1 MGFQSL
7 DNWGLGQIFEIPL
20 RVESSAHIEVTR
32 WSGLK
37 TSFFPSICLFLQ
49 SLLVLMAPNESIR
62 QTCEIF
68 ASVEKIQIPWLCIN
82 HPIPHERWLLVIL
95 FPIWGSWAPLI
106 HSTEKG
112 WLYAKRSAPDTSFNK
127 CFFSSCFSRHS
138 LISMANGRNRQE
150 ITQRLLLNVVVKNT
164 RAPVDCLL

>member
-20 RVESSAHIEVTR
+20 RAESSAHTEVTR
-32 WSGLK
+32 WNGFK

-68 ASVEKIQIPWLCIN
+68 ASIEKNANPMAMHQSSHLSR
-82 HPIPHERWLLVIL
+82 RWLLVVL

-112 WLYAKRSAPDTSFNK
+112 WLYAKHSAPDTSFNK
-127 CFFSSCFSRHS
+127 CFFSACFSRHS

-150 ITQRLLLNVVVKNT
+150 ITRLLLNVVVKNT